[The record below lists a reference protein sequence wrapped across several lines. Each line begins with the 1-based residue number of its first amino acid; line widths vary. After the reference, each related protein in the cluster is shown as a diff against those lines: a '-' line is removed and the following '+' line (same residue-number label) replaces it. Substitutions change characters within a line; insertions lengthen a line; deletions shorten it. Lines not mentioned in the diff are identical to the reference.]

1 MTRDL
6 QYAFRTLWKDRG
18 FAAMAV
24 LSLAVGIGANTAIF
38 SLVNGVLLRPLDFP
52 APDRLVSVSLSSPQ
66 FRKAGALPINIGHL
80 VEWRKRTSA
89 FESIG
94 AYREATMSLTGDGHP
109 ELISGAVVSA
119 NLFHVLGVAP
129 RMGRWFAEQEDLAGQ
144 HHVVILADPLWRRR
158 FGADPSIVGRKIT
171 LGGAPYTVIGVL
183 PAGFQFPKQ
192 PEHAG
197 HPVAGQMEIFRPI
210 GYELSEATP
219 HDGDLNYL
227 AIARMLPRISVER
240 AYADL
245 RRAEA
250 SLEVGGHLWQ
260 MIPAVA
266 PLQKTMT
273 GDIRQSLIVL
283 MAAVGSVL
291 LVLCVNLA
299 NLSLS
304 RAAGRARD
312 AAIRTALGASRWQ
325 LASQSLAESGTLA
338 VLGGGLG
345 VLFAAL
351 GSKWLLAAAPVDLPR
366 LADVTV
372 DGSVLAFALA
382 ISLAT
387 GLLFGVLPALR
398 SATANSPYET
408 LKSSSGANTVGRG
421 GLRLRNL
428 LVSLEVGL
436 CATLLVTAGLF
447 IASFARLTTIDKG
460 FDIERVLAVD
470 VALPGTKY
478 AEPEDRSR
486 FFDRV
491 LDQAKA
497 MPGVESAAISSYL
510 PLQGESWV
518 DIIKTEND
526 PRPDSQSP
534 TANLRFISPGVFRTL
549 RISLRAG
556 RDFEP
561 GDRDRMVG
569 MISESLARKL
579 WPDASTV
586 VGRRLV
592 DLRRHLEIVGVVAD
606 TRSTGLDKEP
616 VDMLYVPLWQ
626 RPQFSSSI
634 LVRTAMDPKGIASA
648 LRAAVW
654 SADSDVP
661 VPEERTL
668 EQIMSESLARRRFQM
683 TLVLLFAAAA
693 LALAAFGTY
702 GVVSYAVT
710 RRRSEMGIR
719 MALGAGQG
727 SVLLLVLRQGMAPVF
742 AGLAA
747 GAIAALWIGNYV
759 SSLLFQVSPRDPVA
773 FSLASAVLVLVS
785 AAACWIPAR
794 RATRVN
800 PIEALRFD

>member
-6 QYAFRTLWKDRG
+6 LYAFRTLWKDRG

-52 APDRLVSVSLSSPQ
+52 AQERLVAISLTSQQ
-66 FRKAGALPINIGHL
+66 FRKAGALPINIGQL

-94 AYREATMSLTGDGHP
+94 AYRNATMSLTGDGRP

-119 NLFHVLGVAP
+119 NLFDVLGVQP
-129 RMGRWFAEQEDLAGQ
+129 RMGRSFLGQEDHFGQ
-144 HHVVILADPLWRRR
+144 HQVVILGDSLWRRR
-158 FGADPSIVGRKIT
+158 FGADPSIIGRKLT
-171 LGGAPYTVIGVL
+171 LGGSPYTVIGIL
-183 PAGFQFPKQ
+183 PADFQFPKL
-192 PEHAG
+192 PEDVG
-197 HPVAGQMEIFRPI
+197 RRLTGRMEIYRPI
-210 GYELSEATP
+210 GYEPQDAAP
-219 HDGDLNYL
+219 HDGDLNYE
-227 AIARMLPRISVER
+227 AIARLHSGVSIAR
-240 AYADL
+240 ASTNLHAV
-245 RRAEA
+245 EA
-250 SLEVGGHLWQ
+250 SIEAEINDQWH
-260 MIPAVA
+260 MIPAIA
-266 PLQKTMT
+266 PLQRSLA
-273 GDIRQSLIVL
+273 GDVRQSLIVL
-283 MAAVGSVL
+283 MAAVGAVL

-325 LASQSLAESGTLA
+325 LARQSLAESGMLA
-338 VLGGGLG
+338 VFGGGLG
-345 VLFAAL
+345 ILFASL
-351 GSKWLLAAAPVDLPR
+351 GVRWLLASAPVDLPR
-366 LADVTV
+366 LADVRL

-382 ISLAT
+382 ISLTT
-387 GLLFGVLPALR
+387 GLFFGVLPALR
-398 SATANSPYET
+398 SAAASSPYET
-408 LKSSSGANTVGRG
+408 LKSGSGANTAGRG

-428 LVSLEVGL
+428 LVSFEVGL
-436 CATLLVTAGLF
+436 CAALLVTAGLF
-447 IASFARLTTIDKG
+447 IASFVRLTTIAKG

-470 VALPGTKY
+470 MSLPGTKY
-478 AEPEDRSR
+478 AKTEDRTR

-491 LDQAKA
+491 LDQARA
-497 MPGVESAAISSYL
+497 MPGVEAAAISSYL

-518 DIIKTEND
+518 DVIKTEND

-534 TANLRFISPGVFRTL
+534 AANLRFVSPGLFRTL
-549 RISLRAG
+549 RIPLHSG
-556 RDFEP
+556 RDFET
-561 GDRDRMVG
+561 GDRDRMVAV
-569 MISESLARKL
+569 ISESLARKL
-579 WPDASTV
+579 WPNANAV
-586 VGRRLV
+586 VRHLM
-592 DLRRHLEIVGVVAD
+592 DLRRNYEVVGVVGDA
-606 TRSTGLDKEP
+606 RSTSLDKDP
-616 VDMLYVPLWQ
+616 VDMLYVPLYQ

-634 LVRTAMDPKGIASA
+634 LVRTAMDPKGIAAA

-654 SADSDVP
+654 SADGDVP

-668 EQIMSESLARRRFQM
+668 EQIMSTSLARRRFQM

-727 SVLLLVLRQGMAPVF
+727 SVLLLVLRQGMMPVF
-742 AGLAA
+742 TGLAA
-747 GAIAALWIGNYV
+747 GALAALWIGRYV
-759 SSLLFQVSPRDPVA
+759 ASLLFQVSPRDPLA
-773 FSLASAVLVLVS
+773 FSLAAGVLVMVS